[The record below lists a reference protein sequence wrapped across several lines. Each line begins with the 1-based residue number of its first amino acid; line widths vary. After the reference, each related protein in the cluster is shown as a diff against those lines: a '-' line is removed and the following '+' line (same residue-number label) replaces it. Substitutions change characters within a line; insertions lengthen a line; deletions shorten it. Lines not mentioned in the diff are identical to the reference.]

1 MNNGSPDIL
10 LVEDNPLD
18 VELVRYAREFN
29 AATSTLHVARD
40 GVEAVAYLL
49 GDGSTGDDTRGLP
62 KLVLLDL
69 HLPRLTGFEVLA
81 RLRSNARTQSLPVV
95 ILSSSDEESD
105 VREALRLGAN
115 AYLRKPS
122 SLVDLCELMTQI
134 ERDWLGS

>member
-1 MNNGSPDIL
+1 MNSGSPDIL

-29 AATSTLHVARD
+29 TATSTLHVARD
-40 GVEAVAYLL
+40 GVEAVEYLL
-49 GDGSTGDDTRGLP
+49 GDGSTHDDTRGLP

-81 RLRSNARTQSLPVV
+81 RLRSNARTQRLPVV

-105 VREALRLGAN
+105 VDKALRLGAN

-122 SLVDLCELMTQI
+122 CFVDLCELLTQI
-134 ERDWLGS
+134 ERDWLGP